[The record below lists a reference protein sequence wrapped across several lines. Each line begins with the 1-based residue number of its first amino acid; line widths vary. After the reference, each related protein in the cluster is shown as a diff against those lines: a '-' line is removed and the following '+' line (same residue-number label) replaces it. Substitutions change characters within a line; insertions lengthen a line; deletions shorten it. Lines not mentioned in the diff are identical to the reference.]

1 MPPMKRIGILV
12 KAESPD
18 TKVLLKELVPW
29 LRAQG
34 KDPLLDPATAK
45 LVGET
50 ASYPKKD
57 LAALADMLVVLGGDG
72 TMLAAA
78 RLVEDRPIPILG
90 VNTGGLGFLTAVTR
104 DELFKA
110 LEQVFAN
117 TYAEEERLML
127 RSRIVRMGKQVAA
140 AAVLNDV
147 ALSKGAL
154 SHMVQL
160 EISIDGQFV
169 TGLRGDGL
177 IISTPTGSTAYSMAA
192 GGPILNPAVH
202 ALILTPISP
211 HTLTNRPIVIPQEA
225 HVEVVLVSKDEGA
238 MVTFD
243 GQAGITLQPRDL
255 IEVRASEKKTRLIR
269 FADRTYYDMLRN
281 KLKWGESKRDADTF
295 AMDFFRRMATSISSL
310 VGNLNSSMARRCPSS
325 CSISLN
331 ASRSSTC
338 TASGCRIFTKA
349 SSRFSLCAISSAVKG
364 ALSARCRRTT
374 SLHHSPSRLATP
386 TSPSLALRAHP
397 QRKTSGMTAPVA
409 SS

>member
-12 KAESPD
+12 KAESPE
-18 TKVLLKELVPW
+18 TKALLQELVPW
-29 LRAQG
+29 LRARG

-45 LVGET
+45 LIGET
-50 ASYPKKD
+50 ASFIRKD
-57 LAALADMLVVLGGDG
+57 LAGLADMLVVLGGDG

-117 TYAEEERLML
+117 AYAEEERLML
-127 RSRIVRMGKQVAA
+127 RSRIVRMGTQVAA

-192 GGPILNPAVH
+192 GGPFLNPAVH
-202 ALILTPISP
+202 ALILTPICP
-211 HTLTNRPIVIPQEA
+211 HTLTNRPIVIPQET
-225 HVEVVLVSKDEGA
+225 HVAVMLVSKDEGA
-238 MVTFD
+238 MVSFD
-243 GQAGITLQPRDL
+243 GQAGIALQPRDL
-255 IEVRASEKKTRLIR
+255 IEVRASENKTRLIR
-269 FADRTYYDMLRN
+269 FADRTYYDMLRK
-281 KLKWGESKRDADTF
+281 KLKWGES
-295 AMDFFRRMATSISSL
+295 
-310 VGNLNSSMARRCPSS
+310 
-325 CSISLN
+325 
-331 ASRSSTC
+331 
-338 TASGCRIFTKA
+338 
-349 SSRFSLCAISSAVKG
+349 
-364 ALSARCRRTT
+364 
-374 SLHHSPSRLATP
+374 
-386 TSPSLALRAHP
+386 
-397 QRKTSGMTAPVA
+397 
-409 SS
+409 